1 MTSLH
6 LKRLSRAGDAVRG
19 TITGTAHVL
28 PTLENAQY
36 IIPEGKYE
44 LAMTWSPR
52 YKKKMP
58 LVCCVPGR
66 SGIRIHTGTVPEHS
80 KGCILM
86 TPKGVEVIKELLTKN
101 QNQNE
106 KVYLTIS
113 RAY

>member
-1 MTSLH
+1 MATI
-6 LKRLSRAGDAVRG
+6 RLNRISRTGNAVHG
-19 TITGTAHVL
+19 TITGTAYAL

-52 YKKKMP
+52 FKKMMP
-58 LVCCVPGR
+58 LVCSVPGR
-66 SGIRIHTGTVPEHS
+66 SGIRIHTGTIPEHS

-86 TPKGVEVIKELLTKN
+86 TPTGVEVIKELLT
-101 QNQNE
+101 QNAKQDE

>member
-6 LKRLSRAGDAVRG
+6 LKRLSRAGKALRG

-28 PTLENAQY
+28 PTLENSEF

-52 YKKKMP
+52 YKKMMP
-58 LVCCVPGR
+58 LVCDVPGR
-66 SGIRIHTGTVPEHS
+66 SGIRIHTGTIPEHS

-101 QNQNE
+101 EKKDE

-113 RAY
+113 RDY